1 MATYDIIKQ
10 LCSNKGIAV
19 TALEKELNFGRGSI
33 GKLRNSKASAE
44 RLQKI
49 ADYFGVSVDYLMT
62 GEESQ
67 SGYYLNEDTA
77 RLAQEMYED
86 PDMRSLFD
94 MKRKMPADR
103 FSAHVKFM
111 KELYEKENPSDC

>member
-1 MATYDIIKQ
+1 MGLYERIKEAAARRGY
-10 LCSNKGIAV
+10 SINK
-19 TALEKELNFGRGSI
+19 LEKELGFARSSI
-33 GKLRNSKASAE
+33 SKFNKNMPGMDKVKAISDFLE
-44 RLQKI
+44 IPISEL
-49 ADYFGVSVDYLMT
+49 T

-67 SGYYLNEDTA
+67 TGYYLNEDTA
-77 RLAQEMYED
+77 KLAQEMYED

-111 KELYEKENPSDC
+111 KELYEKENPSD